1 MVLVPKGDIP
11 LRQVSLGK
19 RPPRPAGTGTGG
31 RFQADPLCAGQ
42 DPWAEIGVILVRTQF
57 E

>member
-19 RPPRPAGTGTGG
+19 RPPRPAGTRTGG